1 MKDLYTFDVTIE
13 DARKTY
19 EQVCGA
25 YERIFARIGLP
36 VLKALADSGNI
47 GSALIYVIVLEC

>member
-47 GSALIYVIVLEC
+47 GSGPFTILLEC